1 MPAGHHGR
9 RRNPGLQE
17 CHRLLCGAVGRNLG
31 LKNPANFNAL
41 CSGFTGVSVR
51 SKRRMLD
58 VRVWRNWKN
67 ENGETGVVIRGPG
80 KWGLVLAL
88 GFVLMLSSCSGLI
101 KTGPRQELVP
111 VSVAGAALD
120 IALTQEGVPYVW
132 GGQDPSGFDGSGL
145 IIWSYQM
152 VDPNLRFRNYRNEIV
167 NDVTQDELWRYNV
180 MRLELSQARPGDIV
194 FITSD
199 SHRITHGGR
208 SRERSGGSGLLGS
221 AGSWRRGHERSG
233 SPCEGKRE
241 NSGNYSTYL

>member
-1 MPAGHHGR
+1 MRIQVRNGRPAYDRSSHPDAHKLWYSRGQERAEMPAGHHGR
-9 RRNPGLQE
+9 R
-17 CHRLLCGAVGRNLG
+17 
-31 LKNPANFNAL
+31 
-41 CSGFTGVSVR
+41 
-51 SKRRMLD
+51 
-58 VRVWRNWKN
+58 
-67 ENGETGVVIRGPG
+67 
-80 KWGLVLAL
+80 
-88 GFVLMLSSCSGLI
+88 
-101 KTGPRQELVP
+101 
-111 VSVAGAALD
+111 AALD